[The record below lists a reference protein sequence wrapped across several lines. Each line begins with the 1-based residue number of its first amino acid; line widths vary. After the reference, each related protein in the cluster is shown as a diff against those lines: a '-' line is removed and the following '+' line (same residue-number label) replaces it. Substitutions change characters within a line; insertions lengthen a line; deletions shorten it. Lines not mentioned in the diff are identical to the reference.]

1 MQVMQNIVVACVRIQ
16 KPLLVYAKKVGNA
29 VYKNHANY
37 TGHVSQLG
45 YVDYASD
52 IWNKGHV
59 CKQIK
64 QIQ

>member
-16 KPLLVYAKKVGNA
+16 KPLLGYAKQVGNA

-37 TGHVSQLG
+37 TGHVSHLG

-52 IWNKGHV
+52 I
-59 CKQIK
+59 
-64 QIQ
+64 